1 MSTSE
6 VFKQFFAKLAKSLP
20 MDDPIFVAELF
31 SHDLLPGDHYDQ
43 VESRS
48 TRADKAVYFL
58 NHVIKPALTSDVGSF
73 NELLNVMEDS
83 EYPNVKELVLQIRGK
98 LHEGSVNTGNTST
111 AG

>member
-83 EYPNVKELVLQIRGK
+83 DYPNVKELTVQIRSK
-98 LHEGSVNTGNTST
+98 LQEGPVNTDNA

>member
-58 NHVIKPALTSDVGSF
+58 NHVIKPTIIIDVGSF

-83 EYPNVKELVLQIRGK
+83 EYNIKELAKQIRSK
-98 LHEGSVNTGNTST
+98 LKEGPVNSYST

>member
-31 SHDLLPGDHYDQ
+31 SHDLLPGDLYDQ

-83 EYPNVKELVLQIRGK
+83 EYPNVKELALQIRSK
-98 LHEGSVNTGNTST
+98 MHEGPVNTDNA